1 MVDNI
6 DMYKEL
12 DEIVINFLNLNKE
25 FAFTPESLLKRIKND
40 IQNPD
45 LLEYLQKYIEG
56 VLNRLA
62 FSYKIAMHEH
72 EGKMY
77 FMKLLP
83 EL

>member
-6 DMYKEL
+6 DMSQEL
-12 DEIVINFLNLNKE
+12 DEIIIKFLNLNE
-25 FAFTPESLLKRIKND
+25 NLAFTPESLLKRIKND

-45 LLEYLQKYIEG
+45 MLEYLRKNIKG

-62 FSYKIAMHEH
+62 FSYKINMHEY
-72 EGKMY
+72 EGKIY